1 MLTLIKENY
10 PLRIRTGKL
19 IAASVNIHKA
29 PGYGNNVLPGHLPGG
44 RQVALISI
52 YAFSRIGVDLL
63 PNVNIPH
70 MLVQTTYPDA
80 TPEEVEKL
88 ITEPLESAVG
98 TNALLSC
105 ICIE

>member
-1 MLTLIKENY
+1 MPLPSTSIKRPVTVTMFY
-10 PLRIRTGKL
+10 LGI
-19 IAASVNIHKA
+19 
-29 PGYGNNVLPGHLPGG
+29 
-44 RQVALISI
+44 ALIGI

-70 MLVQTTYPDA
+70 LLVQTSYPDA

-98 TNALLSC
+98 MTHY
-105 ICIE
+105 